1 MKIWSFLPTGRTIY
15 SMKKGIDKIYLT
27 SVILLTTFGFIAFF
41 SASFGLLVKDDA
53 LANSVLFNQTI
64 GLVLGII
71 AFFIASKVNYLLYR
85 KHALVI
91 FAICLCINCLLFI
104 PALAL
109 RHGGASR
116 WLDFKY
122 FTIQPSE
129 ILKIGFIIY
138 LAGWLAVVK
147 GRIESFKL
155 GIFPFLCILGIV
167 AVLLLAQSDTD
178 TLAVIGITG
187 VTMLFVAGGRIRHI
201 ALIGLLAVFF
211 LGCIVMVRPYAKQRI
226 LTYFSPNN
234 DPQGAGYQIQQSLIA
249 IGSGKTTGRGFGQS
263 IQKFSYL
270 PEPVGDSVFAVVAE
284 EFGFIGTFILLC
296 LYIFFLQRTF
306 KIAARSPDMFSR
318 LVVVGIGILVVVQ
331 SFMNISAMLGL
342 IPLTGQTL
350 LFVSHGGTALA
361 IILGAAGI
369 VANISRYQ
377 QK

>member
-1 MKIWSFLPTGRTIY
+1 
-15 SMKKGIDKIYLT
+15 MKKGIDKLYLT
-27 SVILLTTFGFIAFF
+27 SVILLTGLGFTAFF

-53 LANSVLFNQTI
+53 LANSVLFNQTL
-64 GLVLGII
+64 GLLLGII
-71 AFFIASKVNYLLYR
+71 AFFVASKINYLFYR
-85 KHALVI
+85 KHALII
-91 FAICLCINCLLFI
+91 FAICLCINILLFF
-104 PALAL
+104 PVLTL
-109 RHGGASR
+109 HHGGASR
-116 WLDFKY
+116 WLDFRY

-138 LAGWLAVVK
+138 LAGWLAVVRGK
-147 GRIESFKL
+147 IESFKL
-155 GIFPFLCILGIV
+155 GIFPFLCILGIISI
-167 AVLLLAQSDTD
+167 LLLAQSDTD

-187 VTMLFVAGGRIRHI
+187 VTMLFVAGGKVRHI
-201 ALIGLLAVFF
+201 ALIGLMAVVFLA
-211 LGCIVMVRPYAKQRI
+211 CIVMVRPYARQRI
-226 LTYFSPNN
+226 MTYFSPNN

-249 IGSGKTTGRGFGQS
+249 IGSGGISGRGFGQS

-284 EFGFIGTFILLC
+284 EFGFIGTIILLC

-369 VANISRYQ
+369 IANISRYQ